1 MSPYSLVYKQ
11 IIWIINLSCR
21 DWKKEKKSQWVI
33 TVLHR
38 KWISP
43 GTNDIINNKKF
54 ISKELNSKFN

>member
-21 DWKKEKKSQWVI
+21 DCKKGKKSQWVI
-33 TVLHR
+33 TGLHR
-38 KWISP
+38 KRISP

-54 ISKELNSKFN
+54 ISKELKPKFN